1 MGDLSLGETNHA
13 DNGTELTGGT
23 LARDWGGNNYI
34 FKVDGATISPLP
46 PGGVMGIE
54 ASGFG
59 NVAIHAIGGLKAEG
73 TSAGSPG
80 VLATGVVGVEGQG
93 TRFGLEG
100 LLTGANVPANRIERA
115 AVVGSAAGSNLGIGV
130 MGISDNFDG
139 VLGSS
144 QNGNGVEG
152 LSGGGGF
159 GVLGQSD
166 FIGVKGVGSNSGDG
180 VSGASTSGRG
190 GVFTSDTG
198 TGIDA
203 TSTSGIGVA
212 ARSTSGPGGTFTS
225 GTGTAIDTT
234 STSGIGVVGRSTSGS
249 GGFFTSFAAE
259 ALVAI
264 AGGTGNGVRAQSAT
278 GNGVL
283 GSSTDGAG
291 VFGDSQNQVG
301 VAGRSRST
309 SAAGVFGLNEQFIGV
324 SGGSTSGPGVFGH
337 SQSQAGIMGTSV
349 SAAGI
354 FGFGDAAFQAAPAV
368 PPAGVLG
375 VNDKSVGVLGSSV
388 GLIGAWGNTD
398 KGLGVVGTADLGA
411 GVPTDRVTDQGIGVI
426 GLANTG
432 FGIVG
437 MSTSGTGVYGS
448 STSSLAGHF
457 KGPVTIEGALTVIGG
472 AKSAVVP
479 HPDGSARQLY
489 CVESPESWFEDFG
502 EAQLVDGQARV
513 QLEPGFAALVEL
525 TDYHVF
531 LTPYGETRGL
541 FVAERDT
548 TGFRVCEQQGGAN
561 GVRFAYRVIAKRK
574 DIVADRLAKVA
585 LPQRSNQQRLPNLQ
599 LGIVTPNVEQLTT
612 VPPLPAGASTVT

>member
-34 FKVDGATISPLP
+34 FKVDGATISPIP

-73 TSAGSPG
+73 FSAGSPG

-93 TRFGLEG
+93 TRFGVEG
-100 LLTGANVPANRIERA
+100 LLTGSNVPANRIEKA
-115 AVVGSAAGSNLGIGV
+115 AVVGSAADSNLGIGV

-144 QNGNGVEG
+144 LNGNGVEG
-152 LSGGGGF
+152 LSGGGGI

-166 FIGVKGVGSNSGDG
+166 FVGVKGVGGGSGDG
-180 VSGASTSGRG
+180 VNGTSTSGRG
-190 GVFTSDTG
+190 GAFTSDTG

-203 TSTSGIGVA
+203 TSISGSGVTG
-212 ARSTSGPGGTFTS
+212 RSTSGTGGTFTS

-249 GGFFTSFAAE
+249 GAFFTSFSSE

-264 AGGTGNGVRAQSAT
+264 AGGAGNGVRAQSAT
-278 GNGVL
+278 GNGIS
-283 GSSTDGAG
+283 GSSTGGTG

-324 SGGSTSGPGVFGH
+324 SGGSTSGFGVFGH

-349 SAAGI
+349 SATGV
-354 FGFGDAAFQAAPAV
+354 FGFGDAVFQAAPAV

-375 VNDKSVGVLGSSV
+375 VNDKSV
-388 GLIGAWGNTD
+388 
-398 KGLGVVGTADLGA
+398 
-411 GVPTDRVTDQGIGVI
+411 
-426 GLANTG
+426 
-432 FGIVG
+432 
-437 MSTSGTGVYGS
+437 
-448 STSSLAGHF
+448 
-457 KGPVTIEGALTVIGG
+457 
-472 AKSAVVP
+472 
-479 HPDGSARQLY
+479 
-489 CVESPESWFEDFG
+489 
-502 EAQLVDGQARV
+502 
-513 QLEPGFAALVEL
+513 LEF
-525 TDYHVF
+525 
-531 LTPYGETRGL
+531 
-541 FVAERDT
+541 
-548 TGFRVCEQQGGAN
+548 
-561 GVRFAYRVIAKRK
+561 
-574 DIVADRLAKVA
+574 
-585 LPQRSNQQRLPNLQ
+585 
-599 LGIVTPNVEQLTT
+599 
-612 VPPLPAGASTVT
+612 